1 MSTSNNS
8 NMLRIGELVPGK
20 LVPGKRYIIINEYGE
35 NNGIFVNYTNTIKEY
50 SVEFTHVN
58 RMRDINEETELPY
71 FRFPAKS
78 LFYAYDN

>member
-1 MSTSNNS
+1 
-8 NMLRIGELVPGK
+8 MLRIDEILPGKLVPGK

-35 NNGIFVNYTNTIKEY
+35 NNGIFMKYTNTLKEY

-58 RMRDINEETELPY
+58 RMRDINETALPY

-78 LFYAYDN
+78 LFYEYDNSNI